1 MAGEKLL
8 TEAKC
13 KAAKSKTKIYYLND
27 GGGLRLRIRPNG
39 SRHWIYRYRIDKKE
53 KSTSLGAYPQTSLQ
67 IARAKVVEARK
78 NVAEGYDP
86 VVVRRVKRTQNAV
99 AGEQSFGSVAHDWLT
114 HNQGTW
120 SSHHYERNE
129 GLIRRYLMPDLGK
142 LPIASIEESYLFAIL
157 KRVYDKGTKESARR
171 ARAVAAQIFSY
182 GRATHRCTVNP
193 AREMS
198 DNPYF
203 KKPPVQHFKA
213 IRQQDVPRLI
223 AQLSVRGEEQKLTMQ
238 VICGLLVAIY
248 TGLRDTSIRGAQWKE
263 IDLDSKV
270 WTVPGARMKS
280 RRDHQVPLP
289 KQLLDVLEE
298 LKPLTY
304 RDSDSFVFASRSKQG
319 YLSENTFRM
328 ALHRLGHEVTVH
340 GMRNLIT
347 DVLNEGEWNPDW
359 IEKQLDHQEK
369 NQVRAAYLRTKFL
382 PQREQMMQWF
392 ADWCDGKPGEDNV
405 ISIQERG
412 S

>member
-1 MAGEKLL
+1 
-8 TEAKC
+8 
-13 KAAKSKTKIYYLND
+13 
-27 GGGLRLRIRPNG
+27 
-39 SRHWIYRYRIDKKE
+39 
-53 KSTSLGAYPQTSLQ
+53 
-67 IARAKVVEARK
+67 
-78 NVAEGYDP
+78 
-86 VVVRRVKRTQNAV
+86 
-99 AGEQSFGSVAHDWLT
+99 
-114 HNQGTW
+114 
-120 SSHHYERNE
+120 
-129 GLIRRYLMPDLGK
+129 
-142 LPIASIEESYLFAIL
+142 
-157 KRVYDKGTKESARR
+157 
-171 ARAVAAQIFSY
+171 
-182 GRATHRCTVNP
+182 
-193 AREMS
+193 
-198 DNPYF
+198 
-203 KKPPVQHFKA
+203 
-213 IRQQDVPRLI
+213 
-223 AQLSVRGEEQKLTMQ
+223 MQ

-289 KQLLDVLEE
+289 KQVLAVLEE

-392 ADWCDGKPGEDNV
+392 ADWCSGELRDAKV
-405 ISIQERG
+405 VQFREH
-412 S
+412 